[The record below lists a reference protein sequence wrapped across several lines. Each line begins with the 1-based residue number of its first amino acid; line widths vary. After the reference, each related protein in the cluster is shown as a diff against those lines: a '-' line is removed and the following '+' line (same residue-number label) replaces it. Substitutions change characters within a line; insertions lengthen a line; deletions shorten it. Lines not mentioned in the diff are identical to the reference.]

1 MESSRRD
8 SEGLSNF
15 LVAELLKS
23 VVYQSKLGDYKF
35 IVTST

>member
-1 MESSRRD
+1 MGSTGKE
-8 SEGLSNF
+8 SEGLSIF